1 MKLKLEMKNE
11 INNIYNKLDMMDNKI
26 DNLGFNLNSKS
37 E

>member
-1 MKLKLEMKNE
+1 MKNE

-26 DNLGFNLNSKS
+26 DNLGFNLNNKS

>member
-1 MKLKLEMKNE
+1 MKNE